1 MKMITREDFEA
12 LDERYVKQKKCDE
25 YREEI
30 MEADRKQDVLLSA
43 INAKMSFLLAIL
55 SITAT
60 AVLGAVLKILIGG

>member
-1 MKMITREDFEA
+1 MITREDFEA
-12 LDERYVKQKKCDE
+12 LDERYVKQTNCDE
-25 YREEI
+25 YRAEI
-30 MEADRKQDVLLSA
+30 MDADRKQDVLLSA

>member
-1 MKMITREDFEA
+1 MITREDFEQ
-12 LDERYVKQKKCDE
+12 LDERYVKQTNCDE

>member
-1 MKMITREDFEA
+1 MISREDFEQ
-12 LDERYVKQKKCDE
+12 LDERYVKQINCDE
-25 YREEI
+25 YRAEI

>member
-1 MKMITREDFEA
+1 MITREDFEQ
-12 LDERYVKQKKCDE
+12 LDERYVKQTNCDE
-25 YREEI
+25 HREEI

>member
-1 MKMITREDFEA
+1 MITREDFEA
-12 LDERYVKQKKCDE
+12 LDERYVKQKKCDK

-60 AVLGAVLKILIGG
+60 AVLGAVLKILVGG

>member
-1 MKMITREDFEA
+1 MISREDFEQ
-12 LDERYVKQKKCDE
+12 LDERYVKQKNCDE
-25 YREEI
+25 YRAEI

>member
-1 MKMITREDFEA
+1 MITRENFEA

>member
-1 MKMITREDFEA
+1 MITREDIEA
-12 LDERYVKQKKCDE
+12 LDERYVKQTNCDE
-25 YREEI
+25 YRAEI

>member
-1 MKMITREDFEA
+1 MITREDFEQ
-12 LDERYVKQKKCDE
+12 LDERYVKQTNCDE
-25 YREEI
+25 YRAEI

-55 SITAT
+55 SITAA